1 MTTVRTSIH
10 GYWSSR
16 FVFVLAAAGSAVGL
30 GNIWKFPYMAGENG
44 GGAFVIL
51 YLLCIALFGIPVMMS
66 EVLLGR
72 RGRCCPV
79 NAMTT
84 IAKEEKRSRAWT
96 LLGLMGVLA
105 GFLILSYY
113 SVIAGWALAY
123 VIETATGTFTGV
135 SGEQAGEVFNN
146 LISNPLRLL
155 LWHSAFILL
164 TIVVVIRGVSKGLE
178 AAVSILMPA
187 LFILMI
193 IMIGYAVLYG
203 DFIES
208 LKFLFAPDFSKLS
221 PEVVLK
227 AMGQA
232 FFSLSLGMGAIM
244 MYGSY
249 LPDDASIAT
258 TTFQVAIADT
268 LVAILAGLA
277 IFPIVF
283 ANGLE
288 AGQGPGLI
296 FNTLPLAFGQ
306 MTGGLLFGTLFFILL
321 VFAAWTSAISLI
333 EPAVAWLVEK
343 FPISRFTSSI
353 ICGLIAWTVGLGTVY
368 SFNSWKK
375 IEIFDGTFLE
385 GKSFFYLLDYLTSNI
400 MLPLGGI
407 LICIFAAWLMT
418 EKSRREELKIKH
430 EGAYNLW
437 RFLARYITPIGVILI
452 FIYVTKLHE
461 KWPLKIL
468 VALFS

>member
-1 MTTVRTSIH
+1 MATVRNSIH

-16 FVFVLAAAGSAVGL
+16 FAFVLAAAGSAVGL

-44 GGAFVIL
+44 GGAFVLL

-66 EVLLGR
+66 EVMLGR
-72 RGRCCPV
+72 RGRSSPV
-79 NAMTT
+79 NTMSVLAT
-84 IAKEEKRSRAWT
+84 EEKRSRAWR

-123 VIETATGTFTGV
+123 VIETATGTFSGV
-135 SGEQAGEVFNN
+135 NAEQAGEVFNT
-146 LISNPLRLL
+146 LISNPQRLL
-155 LWHSAFILL
+155 FWHTLFIVL
-164 TIVVVIRGVSKGLE
+164 TMIVVVRGVSNGIE
-178 AAVSILMPA
+178 TAVRILMPA
-187 LFILMI
+187 LFILI
-193 IMIGYAVLYG
+193 IVIIGYAMLHG
-203 DFIES
+203 DFFAG
-208 LKFLFAPDFSKLS
+208 LKFLFEPDFSKLNA
-221 PEVVLK
+221 EVVLK

-258 TTFQVAIADT
+258 TSFQVALADT

-306 MTGGLLFGTLFFILL
+306 MTGGLIFGTIFFMSSMICG
-321 VFAAWTSAISLI
+321 F
-333 EPAVAWLVEK
+333 VAW
-343 FPISRFTSSI
+343 
-353 ICGLIAWTVGLGTVY
+353 GVGLGTVY
-368 SFNSWKK
+368 SFNNWKK
-375 IEIFDGTFLE
+375 IEVFNGTFLE
-385 GKSFFYLLDYLTSNI
+385 GKSFFDLLDYLTSNI
-400 MLPLGGI
+400 MLPLGGV
-407 LICIFAAWLMT
+407 LICIFAAWMMSDS
-418 EKSRREELKIKH
+418 SRREELSIKY
-430 EGAYNLW
+430 EGAYKLW
-437 RFLARYITPIGVILI
+437 RFLARYVAPIGVILI
-452 FIYVTKLHE
+452 FIYTTKLHE
-461 KWPLKIL
+461 KWPLKLIPH
-468 VALFS
+468 LFS

>member
-1 MTTVRTSIH
+1 MATVRTSIH

-30 GNIWKFPYMAGENG
+30 GNIWKFPYIAGENG
-44 GGAFVIL
+44 GGAFVLL

-72 RGRCCPV
+72 RGRRSPV
-79 NAMTT
+79 NTMTT
-84 IAKEEKRSRAWT
+84 LAAEEKRSRVWR
-96 LLGLMGVLA
+96 LLGIMGVLA

-123 VIETATGTFTGV
+123 IVETATGTFSGVTG
-135 SGEQAGEVFNN
+135 ERAGEVFTN
-146 LISNPLRLL
+146 LISNPQRLL
-155 LWHSAFILL
+155 FWHTLFIVL
-164 TIVVVIRGVSKGLE
+164 TMLVVVRGVTNGLE
-178 AAVSILMPA
+178 KAVRILMPA
-187 LFILMI
+187 LFVLII
-193 IMIGYAVLYG
+193 IMIGYAMLNG
-203 DFIES
+203 DFIEG
-208 LKFLFAPDFSKLS
+208 LKFLFTPDFSKLS

-258 TTFQVAIADT
+258 TSFQVALADT

-288 AGQGPGLI
+288 ASQGPGLI

-306 MTGGLLFGTLFFILL
+306 MSGGLIFGTLFFILL

-333 EPAVAWLVEK
+333 EPAVAWLIER
-343 FPISRFTSSI
+343 FSISRFISSMV
-353 ICGLIAWTVGLGTVY
+353 CGLVVWAIGLGTVY

-375 IEIFDGTFLE
+375 IEVFNGTFLE
-385 GKSFFYLLDYLTSNI
+385 DKSFFDLLDYLTSNI
-400 MLPLGGI
+400 MLPLGGL
-407 LICIFAAWLMT
+407 LICVFAAWSMT

-430 EGAYNLW
+430 EGAYKIW
-437 RFLARYITPIGVILI
+437 RFLARYITPIGVTLI
-452 FIYVTKLHE
+452 FLHVLGVLEKLNLVT
-461 KWPLKIL
+461 
-468 VALFS
+468 

>member
-1 MTTVRTSIH
+1 MATVRTSMH

-16 FVFVLAAAGSAVGL
+16 FAFVLAAAGSAVGL

-44 GGAFVIL
+44 GGAFVLL

-72 RGRCCPV
+72 RGRSSPV
-79 NAMTT
+79 NTMTSL
-84 IAKEEKRSRAWT
+84 AQEEQRSKAWR

-123 VIETATGTFTGV
+123 VVETATGTFTGIN
-135 SGEQAGEVFNN
+135 GKQAGEVFND
-146 LISNPLRLL
+146 LIKNPQRLL
-155 LWHSAFILL
+155 LLHSIFIFL
-164 TIVVVIRGVSKGLE
+164 TMVVVIRGVTHGLE
-178 AAVSILMPA
+178 KAVRILMPA
-187 LFILMI
+187 LFVLI
-193 IMIGYAVLYG
+193 IVMVAYGMVQG
-203 DFIES
+203 DFLES
-208 LKFLFAPDFSKLS
+208 LKFLFSPDFSKLS
-221 PEVVLK
+221 PEIVLK

-258 TTFQVAIADT
+258 TSFQVAIADT
-268 LVAILAGLA
+268 VIAVLAGLA

-288 AGQGPGLI
+288 VGQGPGLV

-306 MTGGLLFGTLFFILL
+306 MTGGVLFGTIFFVLL
-321 VFAAWTSAISLI
+321 VFAAWTSSISLI
-333 EPAVAWLVEK
+333 EPAVAWLIEK
-343 FPISRFTSSI
+343 FSISRITSSV
-353 ICGLIAWTVGLGTVY
+353 ICGLVAWLIGLGTVF
-368 SFNSWKK
+368 SFNSWSK
-375 IEIFDGTFLE
+375 IEVFDGTFLQ
-385 GKSFFYLLDYLTSNI
+385 GKSFFDLLDYLTSNI

-430 EGAYNLW
+430 EGAYKLW
-437 RFLARYITPIGVILI
+437 RFLARYITPIGVVLI
-452 FIYVTKLHE
+452 FLHVLGVLEKLN
-461 KWPLKIL
+461 LT
-468 VALFS
+468 

>member
-1 MTTVRTSIH
+1 MATVRTSIH

-16 FVFVLAAAGSAVGL
+16 FAFVLAAAGSAVGL
-30 GNIWKFPYMAGENG
+30 GNIWKFPYVVGENG
-44 GGAFVIL
+44 GGAFVLL

-72 RGRCCPV
+72 RGRSSPV
-79 NAMTT
+79 NTMTT
-84 IAKEEKRSRAWT
+84 LAAEEKRSSVWR

-123 VIETATGTFTGV
+123 VVETATGTFSDV
-135 SGEQAGEVFNN
+135 SSEQAGEVFNN
-146 LISNPLRLL
+146 LISNPRRLL
-155 LWHSAFILL
+155 FWHSVFVFL
-164 TIVVVIRGVSKGLE
+164 TMVVVVRGVSKGLE
-178 AAVSILMPA
+178 TAVRILMPA
-187 LFILMI
+187 LFILI
-193 IMIGYAVLYG
+193 FIMIGYAMLHG
-203 DFIES
+203 DFLES

-258 TTFQVAIADT
+258 TSIQVAFADT

-283 ANGLE
+283 VNGLE

-306 MTGGLLFGTLFFILL
+306 MTGGLIFGTLFFILL

-343 FPISRFTSSI
+343 LSITRMTSSV
-353 ICGLIAWTVGLGTVY
+353 ICGVVTWVVGLGTVY
-368 SFNSWKK
+368 SFNTWSK
-375 IEIFDGTFLE
+375 IEIFNGTFLD
-385 GKSFFYLLDYLTSNI
+385 GKSFFDLLDYLTSNI

-407 LICIFAAWLMT
+407 LICIFAAWLMS

-430 EGAYNLW
+430 EGTYKLW

-452 FIYVTKLHE
+452 FLHVLGIFE
-461 KWPLKIL
+461 KFNIT
-468 VALFS
+468 

>member
-1 MTTVRTSIH
+1 MATVRTSIH

-16 FVFVLAAAGSAVGL
+16 FAFVLAAAGSAVGL

-44 GGAFVIL
+44 GGAFVLL
-51 YLLCIALFGIPVMMS
+51 YLLCIALFGLPVMMS

-72 RGRCCPV
+72 RGRSSPV
-79 NAMTT
+79 NTMSTLAV
-84 IAKEEKRSRAWT
+84 EEKRSRAWR

-123 VIETATGTFTGV
+123 VLETATGTFSGV
-135 SGEQAGEVFNN
+135 SGEQAGEVFDN
-146 LISNPLRLL
+146 LISNPGRLL
-155 LWHSAFILL
+155 FWHSVFILL
-164 TIVVVIRGVSKGLE
+164 TMVVVVRGVSKGLE
-178 AAVSILMPA
+178 TAVRILMPA

-193 IMIGYAVLYG
+193 IMIGYAMLHG
-203 DFIES
+203 DFWEG

-258 TTFQVAIADT
+258 TSIQVAIADT

-288 AGQGPGLI
+288 TGQGPGLI
-296 FNTLPLAFGQ
+296 FNTLPVAFGQ
-306 MTGGLLFGTLFFILL
+306 MTGGIFFGTLFFILL

-333 EPAVAWLVEK
+333 EPAVAWIVEK
-343 FPISRFTSSI
+343 FSISRFISSI
-353 ICGLIAWTVGLGTVY
+353 ICGLVAWTVGLGTVY

-375 IEIFDGTFLE
+375 IDVFDGTFLE
-385 GKSFFYLLDYLTSNI
+385 GKSFFDLLDYLTSNI

-418 EKSRREELKIKH
+418 EKSRRDELKIKH
-430 EGAYNLW
+430 EGAYKLW
-437 RFLARYITPIGVILI
+437 RFLARYLTPIGVILI
-452 FIYVTKLHE
+452 FLHVLGILEKLN
-461 KWPLKIL
+461 LT
-468 VALFS
+468 

>member
-1 MTTVRTSIH
+1 MATVRTSIH

-16 FVFVLAAAGSAVGL
+16 FAFVLAAAGSAVGL

-51 YLLCIALFGIPVMMS
+51 YLLCIAVFGIPVMMS

-72 RGRCCPV
+72 RGRSSPV
-79 NAMTT
+79 NTMTT
-84 IAKEEKRSRAWT
+84 LAAEEKRSRVWR
-96 LLGLMGVLA
+96 LLGLMGMLA

-123 VIETATGTFTGV
+123 VVETVSGTFTGINA
-135 SGEQAGEVFNN
+135 EQAGDVFNN
-146 LISNPLRLL
+146 LISNPKRLL
-155 LWHSAFILL
+155 FWHSLFIFL
-164 TIVVVIRGVSKGLE
+164 TMVIVVRGVNRGLE
-178 AAVSILMPA
+178 TAVRILMPA
-187 LFILMI
+187 LFFLLVV
-193 IMIGYAVLYG
+193 MIGYAILNGNFLEAV
-203 DFIES
+203 
-208 LKFLFAPDFSKLS
+208 KFLFTPDFSKIS
-221 PEVVLK
+221 PEIVLK

-249 LPDDASIAT
+249 LPEDASIAT
-258 TTFQVAIADT
+258 TSIQVAFADT

-288 AGQGPGLI
+288 VGQGPGLV

-306 MTGGLLFGTLFFILL
+306 MTGGLIFGALFFVLL

-333 EPAVAWLVEK
+333 EPAVAWLIEK
-343 FPISRFTSSI
+343 FSITRFTSSI
-353 ICGLIAWTVGLGTVY
+353 VCGLVAWLIGLGTVF
-368 SFNSWKK
+368 SFNSWNK

-385 GKSFFYLLDYLTSNI
+385 GKSFFDLLDYVTSNI
-400 MLPLGGI
+400 MLPLGGL
-407 LICIFAAWLMT
+407 LICIFTAWLMT

-430 EGAYNLW
+430 EGLYKLW
-437 RFLARYITPIGVILI
+437 RFLARYITPIGVMLI
-452 FIYVTKLHE
+452 FLHVLGVLEKLN
-461 KWPLKIL
+461 I
-468 VALFS
+468 A

>member
-1 MTTVRTSIH
+1 MATVRTSIH

-30 GNIWKFPYMAGENG
+30 GNIWKFPYIAGENG
-44 GGAFVIL
+44 GGAFVLL
-51 YLLCIALFGIPVMMS
+51 YLLCIAVFGIPVMMS

-72 RGRCCPV
+72 RGRSSPV
-79 NAMTT
+79 NTMSTLAV
-84 IAKEEKRSRAWT
+84 EEKRSRVWR

-123 VIETATGTFTGV
+123 VVETVTGTFTGM
-135 SGEQAGEVFNN
+135 SSDQAGEVFTN
-146 LISNPLRLL
+146 LISNPQRLL
-155 LWHSAFILL
+155 FWHTLFIVL
-164 TIVVVIRGVSKGLE
+164 TMLVVVRGVSNGLE
-178 AAVSILMPA
+178 KAVRVLMPA
-187 LFILMI
+187 LFVLII
-193 IMIGYAVLYG
+193 IMIGYAIMKG
-203 DFIES
+203 DFIEG
-208 LKFLFAPDFSKLS
+208 LKFLFTPDFSKIS

-258 TTFQVAIADT
+258 TSFQVALADT

-306 MTGGLLFGTLFFILL
+306 MTGGLVFGTIFFILL

-333 EPAVAWLVEK
+333 EPAVAWLIERLS
-343 FPISRFTSSI
+343 ISRFISSMV
-353 ICGLIAWTVGLGTVY
+353 CGFVVWAMGLGTVY

-375 IEIFDGTFLE
+375 IEVFNGTFLE
-385 GKSFFYLLDYLTSNI
+385 GKSFFDLLDYLTSNI
-400 MLPLGGI
+400 MLPLGGL
-407 LICIFAAWLMT
+407 LICIFAAWMMT

-430 EGAYNLW
+430 EGTYILW
-437 RFLARYITPIGVILI
+437 RFLARYITPIGVTLVFLHVLGILEKLNI
-452 FIYVTKLHE
+452 VT
-461 KWPLKIL
+461 
-468 VALFS
+468 

>member
-1 MTTVRTSIH
+1 MSTVRTSIH

-16 FVFVLAAAGSAVGL
+16 FAFVLAAAGSAVGL
-30 GNIWKFPYMAGENG
+30 GNIWKFPYVAGENG
-44 GGAFVIL
+44 GGAFVLL
-51 YLLCIALFGIPVMMS
+51 YLLCIVIFGIPVMMS

-72 RGRCCPV
+72 RGRSSPI
-79 NAMTT
+79 NTMTT
-84 IAKEEKRSRAWT
+84 IAREEKRSRMWR

-123 VIETATGTFTGV
+123 VLETASGTF
-135 SGEQAGEVFNN
+135 SGLTSEQAGDVFNN
-146 LISNPLRLL
+146 LISNPQRLL
-155 LWHSAFILL
+155 FWHSVFIIL
-164 TIVVVIRGVSKGLE
+164 TMLVVARGVSNGLE
-178 AAVSILMPA
+178 KAVRILMPA
-187 LFILMI
+187 LFVLII
-193 IMIGYAVLYG
+193 IMIGYAVFEG
-203 DFIES
+203 EFIEG
-208 LKFLFAPDFSKLS
+208 LKFLFTPDFSKIS

-244 MYGSY
+244 MYGAY

-258 TTFQVAIADT
+258 TSFQVAFADT

-288 AGQGPGLI
+288 ASQGPGLI

-306 MTGGLLFGTLFFILL
+306 MTGGLVFGTIFFILL
-321 VFAAWTSAISLI
+321 VLAAWTSAISLI
-333 EPAVAWLVEK
+333 EPAVAWLIEK
-343 FPISRFTSSI
+343 FSISRFVSSM
-353 ICGLIAWTVGLGTVY
+353 ICGLVVWGLGLGTVY

-375 IEIFDGTFLE
+375 IEVFNGTFLE
-385 GKSFFYLLDYLTSNI
+385 GKSFFDLLDYLTSNI
-400 MLPLGGI
+400 MLPLGGL

-418 EKSRREELKIKH
+418 EKSRREELKIKN
-430 EGAYNLW
+430 EVAYKVW
-437 RFLARYITPIGVILI
+437 RFLARYVTPIGVTLI
-452 FIYVTKLHE
+452 FLHVLGILEKLN
-461 KWPLKIL
+461 L
-468 VALFS
+468 VA